1 MNAAKRIKKLMDAG
15 ADPRQL
21 ETLKHLVL
29 ALQLKQP
36 YELYRLYDI
45 DYPFFQIA
53 MQLLED
59 WRLGHHIDARSKLM
73 ERLFGEYPELMLP
86 SEAELH
92 PAATAPLAEPEAAAP
107 VSEPVAEAST
117 QADAP
122 AAKPA
127 AKHSRSKKP
136 AAKPAGE

>member
-15 ADPRQL
+15 ADPHQL

-36 YELYRLYDI
+36 YELHRLYDI

-86 SEAELH
+86 SEAEQH
-92 PAATAPLAEPEAAAP
+92 PERQPEQPAPAEVAPATEVAEKAAP
-107 VSEPVAEAST
+107 
-117 QADAP
+117 
-122 AAKPA
+122 AKRT
-127 AKHSRSKKP
+127 RSKK
-136 AAKPAGE
+136 KPAGE

>member
-86 SEAELH
+86 TEAEQH
-92 PAATAPLAEPEAAAP
+92 PAATAPAVEPVGAPGIEPEAEASAQAAP
-107 VSEPVAEAST
+107 AEK
-117 QADAP
+117 
-122 AAKPA
+122 AATKR
-127 AKHSRSKKP
+127 SRSKKA

>member
-15 ADPRQL
+15 ADPQQL
-21 ETLKHLVL
+21 ETLKQLVL

-36 YELYRLYDI
+36 YELHRLYDI

-59 WRLGHHIDARSKLM
+59 WRLGHHIDARSKLV

-92 PAATAPLAEPEAAAP
+92 PADAAP
-107 VSEPVAEAST
+107 AADAVAEPVAEAAAAAEKPATKRSRSKK
-117 QADAP
+117 A

-127 AKHSRSKKP
+127 A
-136 AAKPAGE
+136 E

>member
-21 ETLKHLVL
+21 EILKHLVL

-59 WRLGHHIDARSKLM
+59 WRLGHHIDARSKLV

-86 SEAELH
+86 SEAEQH
-92 PAATAPLAEPEAAAP
+92 PAAAAPAVEPAAAP
-107 VSEPVAEAST
+107 VAAPAEPVAEAAISA
-117 QADAP
+117 Q
-122 AAKPA
+122 KPA
-127 AKHSRSKKP
+127 AKRSRSKP
-136 AAKPAGE
+136 AIKLASE

>member
-15 ADPRQL
+15 ADPHQL

-36 YELYRLYDI
+36 YELHRLYDI

-92 PAATAPLAEPEAAAP
+92 PAATTPAVEPAAAP
-107 VSEPVAEAST
+107 ATEPVAEAAVTAEKPAAKRSRSKK
-117 QADAP
+117 A

-127 AKHSRSKKP
+127 S
-136 AAKPAGE
+136 E

>member
-15 ADPRQL
+15 ADPHQL

-36 YELYRLYDI
+36 YELHRLYDI

-92 PAATAPLAEPEAAAP
+92 PAATAPAVEPAAAP
-107 VSEPVAEAST
+107 ATEPVAEAAVTAEKPVAKRSRSKK
-117 QADAP
+117 A

-127 AKHSRSKKP
+127 S
-136 AAKPAGE
+136 E

>member
-15 ADPRQL
+15 ADPHQL

-36 YELYRLYDI
+36 YELHRLYDI

-92 PAATAPLAEPEAAAP
+92 PAATAPAVEPAAAP
-107 VSEPVAEAST
+107 VATPATEPVAEAAVTAEKPAAKRSRSKK
-117 QADAP
+117 A

-127 AKHSRSKKP
+127 S
-136 AAKPAGE
+136 E

>member
-15 ADPRQL
+15 ADPHQL

-36 YELYRLYDI
+36 YELHRLYDI

-92 PAATAPLAEPEAAAP
+92 PAATAPAVEPAAAP
-107 VSEPVAEAST
+107 ATEPVAEAAVTAEKPAAKRSRSKK
-117 QADAP
+117 A

-127 AKHSRSKKP
+127 S
-136 AAKPAGE
+136 E